1 MGQFPQCQTGVYLT
15 LSSIQAKPTPEIPAK
30 IGPYKVVGEVG
41 VGGLGRVFRGIDERT
56 GKSVAIKVLHDKYAR
71 NSKFLGIFHRE
82 LLIISSLNHK
92 HIVSYLDSFFS
103 PPNCYIVTEFV
114 DGWSGYS
121 FVKQVKR
128 VPPLVALCIVIDMLQ
143 GIDYLHLHDTIHSDL
158 SAANY
163 LIDSR
168 GRILV
173 TDFGLACRLEVE
185 DYRNYMIGTPGYYAP
200 EHISN
205 EPIVQQTDIYCAG
218 LILFELITGRKII
231 PASNDRHQTLEL
243 MGKVSIPSLG
253 LTDPVMEKSLK
264 KLLKTALSFSVS
276 RRFQS
281 ADLMMFACYEILK
294 RCEIRFARHAI
305 KKFLVDQALVPG
317 PFEGHEQNIY
327 KGSP

>member
-1 MGQFPQCQTGVYLT
+1 
-15 LSSIQAKPTPEIPAK
+15 LSTIQAKTTPDIPAK

-56 GKSVAIKVLHDKYAR
+56 GNSVAIKVLHDKYAQ

-128 VPPLVALCIVIDMLQ
+128 VPPLVGLCIVIDMLQ

-243 MGKVSIPSLG
+243 MRRVSIPPLG
-253 LTDPVMEKSLK
+253 LTDPVMEKSLSR
-264 KLLKTALSFSVS
+264 LLKTALNFSVS
-276 RRFQS
+276 RRYQS

-294 RCEIRFARHAI
+294 RCEIRYARHAI

-317 PFEGHEQNIY
+317 PFEGHDQNIY

>member
-1 MGQFPQCQTGVYLT
+1 MEGSIAGVPSPV
-15 LSSIQAKPTPEIPAK
+15 SSNQATTAQNIPAK
-30 IGPYKVVGEVG
+30 IGPYKVVAEVG
-41 VGGLGRVFRGIDERT
+41 VGGLGRVFRGIDERN
-56 GKSVAIKVLHDKYAR
+56 GNSVAIKVLHDKYAR

-82 LLIISSLNHK
+82 LLIVSSLHHK
-92 HIVSYLDSFFS
+92 HIVSYLDSFFN
-103 PPNCYIVTEFV
+103 PPDCYIVTEFV

-121 FVKQVKR
+121 FLKQVKR
-128 VPPLVALCIVIDMLQ
+128 VPPLVGLCVVIDMLQ
-143 GIDYLHLHDTIHSDL
+143 GIDHLHLHDTIHSDL

-163 LIDSR
+163 LIDKK

-185 DYRNYMIGTPGYYAP
+185 DYRNYMIGTPGYYSP

-218 LILFELITGRKII
+218 LILFELVTGRKII

-243 MGKVSIPSLG
+243 MRRLKIPALG
-253 LTDPVMEKSLK
+253 LTDPAMEKALN
-264 KLLKTALSFSVS
+264 KLLKTALAFSVS
-276 RRFQS
+276 RRYQS

-294 RCEIRFARHAI
+294 RYEIRFARHAI

-317 PFEGHEQNIY
+317 PYEGHDQAIY
-327 KGSP
+327 HGSP